1 MRNFLVNLLEYLNF
15 GDLVKLSSVLKRNTQ
30 FTIHHSQFTIRN
42 DGTCV
47 YTEFAVISD
56 CSFNDFYS
64 HSMISF
70 LFIACQFIS
79 FHESNNFIKIS
90 TKSTK
95 IQYQNTF
102 LPLIQVYQ
110 SSSLNRLIIK
120 IKK

>member
-1 MRNFLVNLLEYLNF
+1 MRNFLVNLLEYMNF
-15 GDLVKLSSVLKRNTQ
+15 SDLVKLNDVLKKNTIGNDSN
-30 FTIHHSQFTIRN
+30 TIGNDGNTIGN

-47 YTEFAVISD
+47 CSELAVISD

-90 TKSTK
+90 TKSMK
-95 IQYQNTF
+95 IQYQNTI
-102 LPLIQVYQ
+102 LPLIQVY
-110 SSSLNRLIIK
+110 
-120 IKK
+120 

>member
-1 MRNFLVNLLEYLNF
+1 MFLRDTHNSLF
-15 GDLVKLSSVLKRNTQ
+15 AIHHSQ
-30 FTIHHSQFTIRN
+30 FTILNSQFAIRNSQFTIRN

-47 YTEFAVISD
+47 CTEFAVISD

-95 IQYQNTF
+95 IQYRNTF

-120 IKK
+120 IKNKK